1 MAQYLPVS
9 EETQLKMQTATEA
22 DPVLRELKAAI
33 RRGWPTIKQD
43 VPICIHDYLPFR
55 GALTLQNRLVVP
67 TAMR

>member
-22 DPVLRELKAAI
+22 DPVLHELKAAI

-43 VPICIHDYLPFR
+43 VPICIHEKGNAGNL
-55 GALTLQNRLVVP
+55 
-67 TAMR
+67 